1 MNLHSFTSD
10 NVTVVEVVGRIDSYT
25 APELK
30 AQLTNASTT
39 FPAQLVVDLKDV
51 SFMDSSGL
59 AALVVGMKQCRANG
73 GDLYIAG
80 PKQPVRMVLELTRL
94 DKAIEIFPSDAEA
107 IASFAN

>member
-1 MNLHSFTSD
+1 MNLHSFTTD
-10 NVTVVEVVGRIDSYT
+10 NVTIVEVAGRIDSHT

-30 AQLTNASTT
+30 EQLRNASN
-39 FPAQLVVDLKDV
+39 AQLVVDLKGV

-59 AALVVGMKQCRANG
+59 AALVVGMKHCRANG
-73 GDLYIAG
+73 GDLYISG

-107 IASFAN
+107 IASFTS